1 MTIADYMDDLSIL
14 LAYLQERRVE
24 LQRDFEGV
32 DELMQ
37 QAEIVAHGTNT
48 DLGEQIRSSYA
59 AAQQAMHDGMR
70 QLQEAIDDLDY
81 TIRNL

>member
-14 LAYLQERRVE
+14 LAYLQERRAE
-24 LQRDFEGV
+24 LLRDFEGV
-32 DELMQ
+32 DNLMQ
-37 QAEIVAHGTNT
+37 QAETVARGTNT
-48 DLGEQIRSSYA
+48 DLGEQIRSSYT

-70 QLQEAIDDLDY
+70 QLQEAIDDLDS